1 MQDVTGS
8 RSLLSLLMAEPEISV
23 KCSGEA
29 VDASSVLVSQEQRDI
44 LCQNSSVAFSSSEE
58 LGESNRAYEIREKE
72 LLGSRFSDSNNE
84 KIRGNK
90 HHNKVTDKASENG
103 NFNSFPE
110 DTKSDTV
117 QDLRIGGWGN
127 RGQHS
132 NEALQ
137 DHYNELVP
145 STSLD
150 KPENLENVFGQV
162 AERLVTTTS
171 SGERKDVDQIVS
183 SFLLKQLRSLAAKE
197 RDLEARL
204 SQEAIEHVVEKVEG
218 EVELE
223 HVINEMWFS
232 MRADEEEREMERRER
247 DFEME
252 RREVQLEDEVGILQG
267 KVRRLEDELRLS
279 HTEKGF
285 ALLKKQDEMDDV
297 IQRMLGEKER
307 LDAAAVGDS
316 SAPNGSELVTASPNQ
331 RPGAS
336 PQKAV
341 FLAFEDMLKET
352 DERAK
357 QDRHAIESTLHAKAD
372 LENIFQHEQRRSLEK
387 ERQLES
393 RLLAMEK
400 EVSRVSGVL
409 REAELALSVE
419 QARRREAHLEVEHV
433 LGTWK
438 EEKKIRGEYEEKAK
452 RLLSFLM
459 SIKDKLTSGEDG
471 EDDAKSRLA
480 SVSKDVDKE
489 LQRMSSKRFSTKR
502 SKLLESEQSSR
513 WKMQRDAAIAERDN
527 LEEKLN
533 LHLRR
538 ARDRESE
545 IEAMWMEREKN
556 LVTKCSHLE
565 AAILQWESRYKKR
578 DIEAMQERRL
588 SEIELEAHRKKWTDE
603 LTGWEAFVLQREQ
616 WVEEQVTKWT
626 SLLDAKDQELGSL
639 KKELEQVETSLKNAK
654 HELEN
659 LPQHVHDH
667 QKQMLENSS
676 QTNISCESCKSGRS
690 LEESEG
696 DNYQSIEKFVHEIDA
711 PEDVDDAK
719 PDLGTDIVED
729 FKLEKEELEKKLSST
744 LSLMEEL
751 QNDFQKKM
759 EQFEAEK
766 KALEVE
772 LSSKT
777 SEVEDLVSQLNSR
790 DRQMEAIM
798 QKFRDEV
805 VSIDREVE
813 KERKER
819 EEVMEMHFVG
829 KRRLVA
835 EIREKEESW
844 QNDLEA
850 ITQELLESRE
860 WAKKKEEDI
869 VVLKNDL
876 EALDEQKR
884 TEEQRLT
891 KRIHSLLDEKDGLTA
906 ALEREQKAREFSET
920 EYQKLEEEHVILLEE
935 LNAQR
940 QRSLTEPKLGDAICW
955 GNADLQ
961 AAVDRVS
968 NVDKQIA
975 EAMTAIESLR
985 EELDTKEKQ
994 LVQAKIDKEA
1004 EWEKRR
1010 VALTQEHKDMLD
1022 MREHQWQQRWMRRE
1036 QELLSTNEEILQQL
1050 VDQRGENSVTQGIL
1064 RELEWSIKHGDMDI
1078 KAKVVDIPKKEG
1090 MVKVHTSHLE
1100 EVDQYILDLQ
1110 TKLEES
1116 EKKRK
1121 SAEIAASVRELK
1133 RAASLDVALIQGDRD
1148 ERLLPNIVRHDG
1160 HLASHLSLENGNEGL
1175 RIRTRSSTGERS
1187 GRSSFSSIREMQPNS
1202 SWELENS
1209 SSIGRH
1215 GGNVSSSTWHGQPR
1229 DDYPFSILP
1238 PVSPGRRQQKWMV
1251 DAAWLENVRKEQTFL
1266 RHQLEIERQRACS
1279 LSQVESE
1286 NKLMEAAVVRA
1297 VEEKHEIE
1305 SQVLGLQQEV
1315 VLLQKMLAAR
1325 SGTSR

>member
-1 MQDVTGS
+1 
-8 RSLLSLLMAEPEISV
+8 MAEPEISV

-545 IEAMWMEREKN
+545 IEA
-556 LVTKCSHLE
+556 
-565 AAILQWESRYKKR
+565 
-578 DIEAMQERRL
+578 
-588 SEIELEAHRKKWTDE
+588 
-603 LTGWEAFVLQREQ
+603 
-616 WVEEQVTKWT
+616 
-626 SLLDAKDQELGSL
+626 
-639 KKELEQVETSLKNAK
+639 
-654 HELEN
+654 
-659 LPQHVHDH
+659 
-667 QKQMLENSS
+667 
-676 QTNISCESCKSGRS
+676 
-690 LEESEG
+690 
-696 DNYQSIEKFVHEIDA
+696 
-711 PEDVDDAK
+711 
-719 PDLGTDIVED
+719 
-729 FKLEKEELEKKLSST
+729 
-744 LSLMEEL
+744 
-751 QNDFQKKM
+751 
-759 EQFEAEK
+759 
-766 KALEVE
+766 
-772 LSSKT
+772 
-777 SEVEDLVSQLNSR
+777 
-790 DRQMEAIM
+790 
-798 QKFRDEV
+798 
-805 VSIDREVE
+805 
-813 KERKER
+813 
-819 EEVMEMHFVG
+819 
-829 KRRLVA
+829 
-835 EIREKEESW
+835 
-844 QNDLEA
+844 